1 MRLRRG
7 PPEQEKTSDPL
18 FESKDRVEIVQEA
31 MRKTFND
38 ADFHREY
45 RKVVGEDAD
54 PLTPEE
60 LTKAIRDAPR
70 DPELIEMF
78 KTLSGPA
85 PLPAR

>member
-1 MRLRRG
+1 MRLRLG

-18 FESKDRVEIVQEA
+18 FQSKDRVAILEEA
-31 MRKTFND
+31 MLKTYKD

-45 RKVVGEDAD
+45 QKIVGEDAD

-60 LTKAIRDAPR
+60 LTKIIRDTPR
-70 DPELIEMF
+70 DAELIELF